1 MEGGIAAARVLKP
14 FPTGTKL
21 LQGFFAGHEI
31 LLLETSGLP
40 MTNVSTNRGST
51 EVQMRLPWV
60 PGYIFP
66 GFAIAIPIHLYRR
79 AGFFERDRNP
89 QIGRRRFL
97 EHFRFYYR
105 LPCPILSAFFCGKG
119 GMPIDSRST

>member
-40 MTNVSTNRGST
+40 MT
-51 EVQMRLPWV
+51 
-60 PGYIFP
+60 
-66 GFAIAIPIHLYRR
+66 
-79 AGFFERDRNP
+79 
-89 QIGRRRFL
+89 
-97 EHFRFYYR
+97 
-105 LPCPILSAFFCGKG
+105 K
-119 GMPIDSRST
+119 